1 VRVVP
6 IDFLDLLDDDGWEP
20 VALDPGRPQNRWSEG
35 GPLADAPVDAAATFA
50 GAVWHATR
58 IDPAFGLVGVR
69 LAPGLV
75 VPRRHHSE
83 DVQRIVYGG
92 SVTVEAKA
100 GAGAGADG
108 EPGSPAVVGPGQFFL
123 VEAGT
128 PYVLTAGPEGVTF
141 TESWPLGSAG
151 AETTWYPGPGWV
163 AR

>member
-1 VRVVP
+1 MGRVRVVP

-35 GPLADAPVDAAATFA
+35 GSLADAPVDAAATFA
-50 GAVWHATR
+50 GAVWHSTR

-69 LAPGLV
+69 LGPGLV
-75 VPRRHHSE
+75 VPRRHHDE

-92 SVTVEAKA
+92 AVTVDT
-100 GAGAGADG
+100 DG
-108 EPGSPAVVGPGQFFL
+108 GPPATVGPGQFFL

-128 PYVLTAGPEGVTF
+128 PYGLTAGPEGVTF

-151 AETTWYPGPGWV
+151 AETTWYPGPTWV